1 MSKKR
6 TYRTLEQWQQIIEDF
21 GQSGQSVAGFCKQ
34 QGLCESRFYIWR
46 KKLSVS
52 ENSQATTIPFIEY
65 QPENTPPSW
74 DVELDLGGM
83 VLRLRRG

>member
-21 GQSGQSVAGFCKQ
+21 THSGESVAGFCKRNS
-34 QGLCESRFYIWR
+34 LCESRFYIWR
-46 KKLSVS
+46 KELAEPVNDQTS
-52 ENSQATTIPFIEY
+52 TMPFIEY
-65 QPENTPPSW
+65 QPEDTPPSW

-83 VLRLRRG
+83 VLRLRRC